1 LSLLLPFALFRFD
14 SRIILTAPSNGQTN
28 SKMSPNRIFDKSFD
42 VIRADNAI
50 QQKYGAGIKA
60 YGRDHGGHREGRRNF
75 IEHKEYVDE
84 MTGDK
89 RVRVRYNIEGPYG
102 KAFVFAEVSA
112 SMSANEFVY
121 ILVQDKAD
129 GRTQTI
135 VDNRAALAAQHMAG
149 GNEQASSVIS
159 QLLRG
164 GGGGSSP
171 KN

>member
-1 LSLLLPFALFRFD
+1 
-14 SRIILTAPSNGQTN
+14 
-28 SKMSPNRIFDKSFD
+28 MSPNRIFDKSFD
-42 VIRADNAI
+42 VLRADSAI

-75 IEHKEYVDE
+75 IEHTEYVDE

-89 RVRVRYNIEGPYG
+89 RMRVRYNIEGQYG

-112 SMSANEFVY
+112 AQPSNEFVY

-135 VDNRAALAAQHMAG
+135 VDNRAALAAKHMAG

-159 QLLRG
+159 QLLSG
-164 GGGGSSP
+164 GGGTSP